1 MTTTGSTFYHPVR
14 FNREYFAG
22 RMLERYAEK
31 NVKIWSDL
39 GMAQR
44 EMVREEFL
52 SAIVNL
58 EESLATGSPAFLLDH
73 ARWMQSRSAADNF
86 PAEFVVSFFK
96 TFSTVVTQH
105 IPEDYR
111 KTAGAFT
118 RKTVAALKSG
128 PDETSADLDA
138 GTSMSPDARSFLRF
152 ILAGD
157 VAKGRAIIDKALA
170 AGTPVSG
177 IYAGIFRPVLAETGK
192 LWQQNRVTIAE
203 EHFVTGAIRRIME
216 QVHDQIAGTGRIP
229 RKRRKSVVAACVGNE
244 LHEIGIRMVA
254 DIFELDGWTVYTTGA
269 NTPVKSILAA
279 VKDRK
284 ADVVALSITMPS
296 NLSGLQYLVRSLR
309 AEAETARVKIIVGG
323 SPFAILP
330 DLWHQVGADAVA
342 ATAEDAVTIANRL
355 TA

>member
-1 MTTTGSTFYHPVR
+1 MTTTGSTLYHPVR

-31 NVKIWSDL
+31 NAKLWSDL
-39 GMAQR
+39 GMEQR
-44 EMVREEFL
+44 ELVREEFL
-52 SAIVNL
+52 YAIVSL

-73 ARWMQSRSAADNF
+73 ARWMQSRYAAENF
-86 PAEFVVSFFK
+86 PPGFAVSFFK
-96 TFSTVVTQH
+96 TFSTVVTQQL
-105 IPEDYR
+105 PEDYR

-118 RKTVAALKSG
+118 RKTVTALKSI
-128 PDETSADLDA
+128 PEETVISPDA
-138 GTSMSPDARSFLRF
+138 GTTLSPDARSFLNF
-152 ILAGD
+152 ILAGE
-157 VAKGRAIIDKALA
+157 VAKGRAVIDKALA
-170 AGTPVSG
+170 AGTTISG
-177 IYAGIFRPVLAETGK
+177 IYTGIFRPVLSEMGR

-229 RKRRKSVVAACVGNE
+229 RKRKTVVAACVGNE

-254 DIFELDGWTVYTTGA
+254 AFFELDGWTVYTTGA

-296 NLSGLQYLVRSLR
+296 GLSGLQYLVRSLR
-309 AEAETARVKIIVGG
+309 AEADTAHVKIIVGG

-342 ATAEDAVTIANRL
+342 ATAEEAVAVANRL